1 MLNNKNLVI
10 PLNIFDKQKQIWN
23 TGMQAKIKLVS
34 MSKKNTFNNAENTFN
49 WIFHI
54 LFCTKSIV
62 QILSYVYRWQRGYD

>member
-34 MSKKNTFNNAENTFN
+34 MSKKTHL
-49 WIFHI
+49 IMLRI
-54 LFCTKSIV
+54 LLTGYSI
-62 QILSYVYRWQRGYD
+62 SYSAQSL